1 MKTFMGYEVQDALDH
16 TMRRARILFTK
27 QLRERGIDPQ
37 TWNPI
42 IFEGSQ
48 AFTDGRA
55 IYLPNVR
62 SDARVTL
69 EEFRNLQAYAIHEI
83 GHIIFSDF
91 LTWGQDSQI
100 KRMHN
105 AVEDLWMEHKIIE
118 SGLIPGADELIQGLV
133 KTMIGPEVNWL
144 IPENYAFGL
153 VIHGR
158 GLPTGTPKAILEIFD
173 RHMPSIF
180 NSSGTKENLDI
191 AIKII
196 AEINKLA
203 EQQQEQQQDQQQD
216 QQQEQPQK
224 QDSNNDLDGDPCDD
238 SDQVQTIDP
247 DMKGGEAIEPTM
259 GLDKQ
264 RTDVSSF
271 QTNTETNSWN
281 FRHGDNALNVAA
293 PARLRYEVAQL
304 FDNTDRSGYSY
315 GHRSGVLDVNRL
327 SQYRSDPIFSRREDP
342 DQVDSAVILLID
354 LSSSMSGI
362 LGIVS
367 NVAYAFAKAFSV
379 PFAVVGFSDFVQVL
393 KEWTTPVAR
402 FRTTCQKLSCLGGTH
417 DYAANRFAQTM
428 ILKRP
433 ERNKVIFVLTD
444 GMGDE
449 STPNQILTG
458 ERLGVK
464 TFGVGIGLDVSR
476 VYPRAVRVNDVT
488 DLGRVMFSK
497 FKEAA

>member
-16 TMRRARILFTK
+16 TMRRARILFQK
-27 QLRERGIDPQ
+27 QIRGKGLDPKS
-37 TWNPI
+37 WNPI
-42 IFEGSQ
+42 VFEGSR
-48 AFTDGRA
+48 AYTDGVS
-55 IYLPNVR
+55 IHLPNV
-62 SDARVTL
+62 SFDARVTT

-83 GHIIFSDF
+83 GHCIFSDF
-91 LTWGQDSQI
+91 MSWGQDSQI

-105 AVEDLWMEHKIIE
+105 AVEDLWMENKIIE

-173 RHMPSIF
+173 RHLPSIF
-180 NSSGTKENLDI
+180 GSSGTQENLDI
-191 AIKII
+191 AVKII
-196 AEINKLA
+196 EEINQLA
-203 EQQQEQQQDQQQD
+203 EEQQQKQQQDS
-216 QQQEQPQK
+216 
-224 QDSNNDLDGDPCDD
+224 DSEPSDPDSDSDDDPDGDSDSVQSIDPNATGGEKIEPNLKMDEMKTDASAFQNIQKD
-238 SDQVQTIDP
+238 SDWDF
-247 DMKGGEAIEPTM
+247 G
-259 GLDKQ
+259 
-264 RTDVSSF
+264 
-271 QTNTETNSWN
+271 
-281 FRHGDNALNVAA
+281 HGNNALTVAA

-362 LGIVS
+362 INIVA
-367 NVAYAFAKAFSV
+367 NTAYAFAQAFSV
-379 PFAVVGFSDFVQVL
+379 PFAVIGFSDSVQVL
-393 KEWTTPVAR
+393 KDWTTPVAR
-402 FRTTCQKLSCLGGTH
+402 FRTACQKLSCLGGTS

-428 ILKRP
+428 IMKRP
-433 ERNKVIFVLTD
+433 ERNKVVFVLTD
-444 GMGDE
+444 GLGDVCTRDQVE
-449 STPNQILTG
+449 TG

-464 TFGVGIGLDVSR
+464 TFGVGIGLDVSN
-476 VYPRAVRVNDVT
+476 VYPRAVLVKDVT
-488 DLGRVMFSK
+488 DLGRIMFSK

>member
-16 TMRRARILFTK
+16 TMRRARILFDK
-27 QLRERGIDPQ
+27 QIRDKGLDPKS
-37 TWNPI
+37 WNPI
-42 IFEGSQ
+42 VFEGSK
-48 AFTDGRA
+48 AYTDGVS
-55 IYLPNVR
+55 IHLPNV
-62 SDARVTL
+62 SFDARVTT

-196 AEINKLA
+196 ADINKLA
-203 EQQQEQQQDQQQD
+203 EQQQEQQKEQQQD
-216 QQQEQPQK
+216 QQQQVG
-224 QDSNNDLDGDPCDD
+224 DSDGDSEDNSDSD
-238 SDQVQTIDP
+238 SDQVQSIDP
-247 DMKGGEAIEPTM
+247 DAEGGEEVEPSLE
-259 GLDKQ
+259 LDPTK
-264 RTDVSSF
+264 TDASSF
-271 QTNTETNSWN
+271 QTNQKDDDWD
-281 FRHGDNALNVAA
+281 FGHGDNALNVAA
-293 PARLRYEVAQL
+293 PARLRYEVGQL

-362 LGIVS
+362 IHIVA
-367 NVAYAFAKAFSV
+367 NTAYAFAQAFSV
-379 PFAVVGFSDFVQVL
+379 PFAVIGFSNSVQVL
-393 KEWTTPVAR
+393 KDWTTPVAR
-402 FRTTCQKLSCLGGTH
+402 FRTACQKLSCLGGTS

-428 ILKRP
+428 IMKRP
-433 ERNKVIFVLTD
+433 ERNKVVFVLTD
-444 GMGDE
+444 GLGDVCTRDQVE
-449 STPNQILTG
+449 TG

-464 TFGVGIGLDVSR
+464 TFGVGIGSDVSN
-476 VYPRAVRVNDVT
+476 VYPRAVLVRDVT